1 MIHLNTILEH
11 FWKRWKKEYLLELR
25 EAHRHG
31 KHCDKISLGDMVLI
45 PGDGKPRGFWKPAKV
60 ESLITG
66 NDGQTRGAVV
76 RVASADR
83 RPTLLRRPLQLLY
96 PLEIHDK
103 ETTLLTMILI
113 DKVPMKPTM
122 ILLDKVSM
130 NDSDRQ
136 SPDADNVSDRSTV
149 KQVPR
154 SRSRRIAAKNAR
166 EIIRIL
172 TEDS

>member
-1 MIHLNTILEH
+1 ME
-11 FWKRWKKEYLLELR
+11 
-25 EAHRHG
+25 
-31 KHCDKISLGDMVLI
+31 
-45 PGDGKPRGFWKPAKV
+45 
-60 ESLITG
+60 
-66 NDGQTRGAVV
+66 
-76 RVASADR
+76 
-83 RPTLLRRPLQLLY
+83 PLQLLY

-154 SRSRRIAAKNAR
+154 NRSRRIAAENAR
-166 EIIRIL
+166 EIIRIQ